1 MKSLFKGLGSDPKYE
16 RWRWQMFAVTWLGY
30 AGFYLTRK
38 SFSIAKTGMGE
49 ETEVGLLDTEM
60 AWIDM
65 GYLIAYAIGQFVWG
79 ITADKVGPRKVLL
92 GGMLISILTGVAMGV
107 STLPLALGVFFFIQ
121 GLCQSTGWA
130 PLTKN
135 VSNFFSQRERGTI
148 MGMWCTNYAVGG
160 VVASALAAWA
170 ATQWGYQ
177 YAFFVPAGVLL
188 CIWFL
193 FVFCQRNRPEDVG
206 LPPIEEYHDEQ
217 KEAGEEPDHEEGQS
231 WSNVISVLKDP
242 MVRMLAGVYFFL
254 KPTRYAILFWGPVY
268 ITEKLGT
275 RGEETGYMDGAIATL
290 FELAGPLSVL
300 IAGIMTDKVFGSR
313 RMPVAVTCLL
323 SLSVLLFMLDDL
335 PANRYALGAGFFMIG
350 ILLYAPDSLISGT
363 AAVDF
368 GTRKGAGTAAGM
380 INGCGS
386 FGAVLGG
393 ALPGFVKEQWGW
405 DGIFLALSISIL
417 IAGLLLLPQWNKL
430 PKSHNKPQTP

>member
-1 MKSLFKGLGSDPKYE
+1 M
-16 RWRWQMFAVTWLGY
+16 AVADVCRHLAGGY

-49 ETEVGLLDTEM
+49 GTEVGLLDTDM

-193 FVFCQRNRPEDVG
+193 FVFCQRNR
-206 LPPIEEYHDEQ
+206 
-217 KEAGEEPDHEEGQS
+217 
-231 WSNVISVLKDP
+231 
-242 MVRMLAGVYFFL
+242 
-254 KPTRYAILFWGPVY
+254 
-268 ITEKLGT
+268 
-275 RGEETGYMDGAIATL
+275 
-290 FELAGPLSVL
+290 
-300 IAGIMTDKVFGSR
+300 SR
-313 RMPVAVTCLL
+313 RTLACRL
-323 SLSVLLFMLDDL
+323 SRNITMSKRK
-335 PANRYALGAGFFMIG
+335 PGR
-350 ILLYAPDSLISGT
+350 SLI
-363 AAVDF
+363 
-368 GTRKGAGTAAGM
+368 TRRGNRGATSSQ
-380 INGCGS
+380 C
-386 FGAVLGG
+386 
-393 ALPGFVKEQWGW
+393 
-405 DGIFLALSISIL
+405 
-417 IAGLLLLPQWNKL
+417 
-430 PKSHNKPQTP
+430 